1 MKSDAYYP
9 IKQYIVYQTRNVPFD
24 ERKVILETALATHN
38 ISVRRAVAESTPII
52 PEAFKK
58 QYETLLNDNSYQTKE
73 IALVN
78 LCTNFPEDREK
89 YLFQTRYLK
98 GNNDKS
104 FRITWLKLAY
114 ETPELETQ
122 RIDFYLELLHYASA
136 QYESSIRQNALE
148 ILLSIDF
155 MNKKVITQLF
165 LATNHHKWQF
175 TLFARTKIRELL
187 KNPEYRKTVE
197 TLSETSDE
205 SMKALY
211 LKFLN
216 E

>member
-1 MKSDAYYP
+1 M
-9 IKQYIVYQTRNVPFD
+9 
-24 ERKVILETALATHN
+24 
-38 ISVRRAVAESTPII
+38 
-52 PEAFKK
+52 
-58 QYETLLNDNSYQTKE
+58 
-73 IALVN
+73 
-78 LCTNFPEDREK
+78 
-89 YLFQTRYLK
+89 
-98 GNNDKS
+98 
-104 FRITWLKLAY
+104 
-114 ETPELETQ
+114 
-122 RIDFYLELLHYASA
+122 LHYASA